1 MRILFAIPLILLILP
16 STSWSEAL
24 TTVDLVERNNLFYE
38 KFTDIPFS
46 REIRNPQFGS
56 VLTVGNFIDGKKD
69 RFVYRVLG

>member
-1 MRILFAIPLILLILP
+1 MRFFLVISIFCLILP
-16 STSWSEAL
+16 TSSWSESL
-24 TTVDLVERNNLFYE
+24 TMDDLIERNNLFYE

-56 VLTVGNFIDGKKD
+56 VLTVENFIDGKKD